1 MRKNTVR
8 FAHVLFDFTSLYLFV
23 LTFAMK
29 ETNCKSHWNIL
40 VFCDQW
46 KILSDLNMSHGKNF
60 VSFPLFGFTLV
71 IKLRNF
77 DFESSWNTLILF
89 DKKIYDVRF
98 EYVRWK
104 NNLIWLCPVKQYL
117 IWFNLLKLGI
127 AFLYPLKTSENL

>member
-1 MRKNTVR
+1 
-8 FAHVLFDFTSLYLFV
+8 
-23 LTFAMK
+23 MK

-71 IKLRNF
+71 VKLRNF

-89 DKKIYDVRF
+89 DKKIYDVIF
-98 EYVRWK
+98 EYALWK

-117 IWFNLLKLGI
+117 VWFNLLKLGV
-127 AFLYPLKTSENL
+127 AFLYPLKTFRFPDVFRPYRKATPGCNGLSSVAWVEFWQ